1 MSLISMHVRANWRI
15 ISIEALLGDFIDFGL
30 TTVDDKVVVEP
41 FVIGIDFLIITL
53 LKRL

>member
-1 MSLISMHVRANWRI
+1 MHVRANWRI
-15 ISIEALLGDFIDFGL
+15 ISIDALLGDFIDFGL
-30 TTVDDKVVVEP
+30 TVDDKVVVEP